1 MNTSHDQRA
10 ARSAAWLRA
19 LTLLC
24 MSALLVGCATLKVN
38 SYLERGADLSRYRTF
53 DWGARDTFSTGDPR
67 LDNNPF
73 FENRV
78 KSQVES
84 GLAARGYSK
93 TATPDVRVHIHAS
106 VNQRIDVNGLDAL
119 TATCDAPEC
128 RPFVHDA
135 GTLVID
141 LVDPATNRIVWRGW
155 ADETL
160 DGAIDN
166 QRWMEQRVDQ
176 AVAKILARLPPRP

>member
-1 MNTSHDQRA
+1 VNTSHDQRA

-24 MSALLVGCATLKVN
+24 MPALLGGCATLKVN

-141 LVDPATNRIVWRGW
+141 LVDPATSRIVWRGW

-166 QRWMEQRVDQ
+166 QRWMEQRIDQ
-176 AVAKILARLPPRP
+176 AVSKILARLPARP